1 MNAQIDMTPGD
12 ADDAPFDPAEALA
25 LSTAQTKRVALD
37 NSGPISLILASWAVA
52 WGVGF
57 ILVWAA
63 APGSPVPIPALFAN
77 IAFAVLTVA
86 GIVIS
91 TVAGMKMN
99 SGLRGSAAF
108 SGTVYGLSWPLA
120 MFGIFIIGNGLFKAG
135 LPPEAAWVYFPAMYG
150 FVVGVLYIAGAAIWQ
165 EKSQLVI
172 GVGMLVIS
180 AGASLLGYP
189 LNLLTMAVLAGGGM
203 GVAAVIIGVLGA
215 RSKRATRG

>member
-1 MNAQIDMTPGD
+1 MNENITTSED
-12 ADDAPFDPAEALA
+12 ADDAPLDPAAAFA
-25 LSTAQTKRVALD
+25 LSQAQTKRVALD
-37 NSGPISLILASWAVA
+37 ESGPISLILASWAVA

-57 ILVWAA
+57 LLVWAA
-63 APGSPVPIPALFAN
+63 APGSPVPVPALFAN
-77 IAFAVLTVA
+77 ITFAVLTVA
-86 GIVIS
+86 GIVVS
-91 TVAGMKMN
+91 TIAGARMN
-99 SGLRGSAAF
+99 SGVRGSAAF

-120 MFGIFIIGNGLFKAG
+120 MIGVFVIGNGLFKAG
-135 LPPEAAWVYFPAMYG
+135 LPAEAAWVYFPAMYG

-165 EKSQLVI
+165 EKSQLII

-189 LNLLTMAVLAGGGM
+189 VNLLAMAVLAGGGM

>member
-1 MNAQIDMTPGD
+1 MNAQITTPED
-12 ADDAPFDPAEALA
+12 AESIPFDPAAALA
-25 LSTAQTKRVALD
+25 VSTAQTKRVALD
-37 NSGPISLILASWAVA
+37 HSGAIALILGSWAVA

-57 ILVWAA
+57 LLVAAA
-63 APGSPVPIPALFAN
+63 APGSPVAIDPLFAN
-77 IAFAVLTVA
+77 VTFAVLTVA

-91 TVAGMKMN
+91 TIAGSRMN

-120 MFGIFIIGNGLFKAG
+120 MIGVFVIGNGLFRAG
-135 LPPEAAWVYFPAMYG
+135 LPTEAAWVYFPAMYG
-150 FVVGVLYIAGAAIWQ
+150 FVVGILYIAGAAIWQ

-172 GVGMLVIS
+172 GIGMLVIS

-189 LNLLTMAVLAGGGM
+189 MNLITMAVLAGGGM
-203 GVAAVIIGVLGA
+203 GVAAVIIGILGA